1 MEVDNGAWYRR
12 RESVVVRLAEKVRLR
27 PGLQPGLQLRLGFGE
42 IGHGMLLLFGPV
54 RWRWR

>member
-27 PGLQPGLQLRLGFGE
+27 PGLQLRLGFGE
-42 IGHGMLLLFGPV
+42 IGHGMFLLFGPV